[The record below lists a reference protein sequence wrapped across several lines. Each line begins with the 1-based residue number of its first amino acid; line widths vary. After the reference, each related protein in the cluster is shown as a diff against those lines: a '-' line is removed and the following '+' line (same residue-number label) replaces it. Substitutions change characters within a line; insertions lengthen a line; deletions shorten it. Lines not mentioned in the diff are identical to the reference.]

1 MRLDDALKQSFVL
14 EILPGAAMLMAAGY
28 LIRDGEAMATQVR
41 RTGESGAEP
50 LARQAVR
57 LDESMRPW
65 RGFGLT
71 PADALPPSM
80 RSPEAVE
87 FIQGAL
93 AWMEALGGER
103 NAEWDA
109 RTEAATAPPVGRRRK
124 PVALI
129 RR

>member
-1 MRLDDALKQSFVL
+1 
-14 EILPGAAMLMAAGY
+14 
-28 LIRDGEAMATQVR
+28 MATQVR

-57 LDESMRPW
+57 LDESMRPS
-65 RGFGLT
+65 RLR
-71 PADALPPSM
+71 PDAGRRLPPSM
-80 RSPEAVE
+80 LSPEAAQ

-93 AWMEALGGER
+93 AWMEAPGGER

-109 RTEAATAPPVGRRRK
+109 RTEAATRRRRPPSK
-124 PVALI
+124 PAALI